1 MFYLPYI
8 GYPKEKFI
16 SLWFM
21 YQFVAIEL
29 LYVHIIHIF
38 MAVNQ
43 VSIFN
48 IFNPELKL
56 YSLSKE

>member
-1 MFYLPYI
+1 
-8 GYPKEKFI
+8 
-16 SLWFM
+16 M